1 MPSLIRFLMT
11 IGVLAGLTYAAM
23 FALVLY
29 VEPRERE
36 VTVRV
41 PTNQIELKRITPD
54 NSGAATQPVAGPS
67 AADETPAG
75 SVQ

>member
-1 MPSLIRFLMT
+1 MPSLIRFIVT
-11 IGVLAGLTYAAM
+11 IGVLAGLAYAAM

-36 VTVRV
+36 VSIRV

-54 NSGAATQPVAGPS
+54 NSGTPS
-67 AADETPAG
+67 VTVEEETEPA
-75 SVQ
+75 Q

>member
-1 MPSLIRFLMT
+1 MPSLIRFIVT
-11 IGVLAGLTYAAM
+11 IGVLAGLAYAAM

-36 VTVRV
+36 VTIRV

-54 NSGAATQPVAGPS
+54 NSGTPS
-67 AADETPAG
+67 VTVEEETEPA
-75 SVQ
+75 Q